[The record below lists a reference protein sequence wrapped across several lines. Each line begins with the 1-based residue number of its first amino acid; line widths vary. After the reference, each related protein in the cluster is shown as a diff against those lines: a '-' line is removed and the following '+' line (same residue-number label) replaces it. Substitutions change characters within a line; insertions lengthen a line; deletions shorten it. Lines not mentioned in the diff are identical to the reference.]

1 MLAYSL
7 TQCQKPLLKY
17 SCVKETEVLNW
28 RISLGKVTGKMTRR
42 NYEEMYMTHRIIEIL
57 VRRDL

>member
-1 MLAYSL
+1 M
-7 TQCQKPLLKY
+7 PLLKY
-17 SCVKETEVLNW
+17 SGVKETEVLNSSL
-28 RISLGKVTGKMTRR
+28 SLGKLTSKMTRR